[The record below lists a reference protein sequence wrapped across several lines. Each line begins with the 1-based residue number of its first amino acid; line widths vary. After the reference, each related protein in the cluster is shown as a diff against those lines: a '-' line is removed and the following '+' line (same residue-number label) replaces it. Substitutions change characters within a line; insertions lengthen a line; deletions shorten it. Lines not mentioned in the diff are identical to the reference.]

1 MLFTDAQNDTGL
13 ESSNSPE
20 LDVVEGADTGSTDTN
35 ADSSN
40 AGATE
45 DNTLSIVEDVVKESR
60 EGSEAASPAEGQEEE
75 TQPGGQEAKAEPDN
89 ENYSDVPFAKHPRF
103 RQLLKERNTFKT
115 EAEQYQNVQRFMD
128 SNGISAEEAAE
139 GFTIMAMM
147 RSDPQKAW
155 EMLRPH
161 VQNLLVAAGEV
172 LPDDLSQ
179 RVQKGELTPEAAF
192 EVSRSRALVQTVQ
205 TNQTFQQQQA
215 ERQRQV
221 EQAQSLYNTA
231 SDWQADRERKDP
243 NFKAKFPLL
252 QREIAFLQMQE
263 GKPDTPQGVKDQLER
278 AYKAVQLPAQATPP
292 RPTTNVNRP
301 SASGQGSGSNQPR
314 PQTTLDIIRQ
324 VKGAA

>member
-1 MLFTDAQNDTGL
+1 MLFTDANTDMEPG
-13 ESSNSPE
+13 SSPDSD
-20 LDVVEGADTGSTDTN
+20 LDAANTPEGADAN

-45 DNTLSIVEDVVKESR
+45 DTTLSIVEDVVKEQR
-60 EGSEAASPAEGQEEE
+60 GESEAASPAEGQEGEP
-75 TQPGGQEAKAEPDN
+75 QPGGQNAQAEPDD
-89 ENYSDVPFAKHPRF
+89 ENFTDVPFHKHPRF
-103 RQLLKERNTFKT
+103 QQLLKERNSFKT
-115 EAEQYQNVQRFMD
+115 EAAQFQNVQKFMD
-128 SNGISAEEAAE
+128 TNGISSEEAAE
-139 GFTIMAMM
+139 GFTIMALM
-147 RSDPQKAW
+147 RSNPQKAW
-155 EMLRPH
+155 EMLKPH

-172 LPDDLSQ
+172 LPDDLAQ
-179 RVQKGELTPEAAF
+179 RVQAGELSPAAAF

-205 TNQTFQQQQA
+205 TNQSFQEQQA
-215 ERQRQV
+215 ERQRQM

-263 GKPDTPQGVKDQLER
+263 GKPTTPQGVKDQLER
-278 AYKAVQLPAQATPP
+278 AYKAVQLPAPASPS
-292 RPTTNVNRP
+292 RPTTSVNRP